1 MTTLFPDHHPEIYR
15 ESDHVDPLSTT
26 EARQA
31 AEIAKQL
38 LALGGWTGAQINGL
52 ERIASSETDNAKDA
66 LYYVEHLRDAREREE
81 ALKK

>member
-1 MTTLFPDHHPEIYR
+1 MTTLFPDHHPETYR

-38 LALGGWTGAQINGL
+38 LALGGWTGAQIEEL
-52 ERIASSETDNAKDA
+52 ERYAAMQSDHPDT
-66 LYYVEHLRDAREREE
+66 LQYVEEMRDAREREE
-81 ALKK
+81 VLKK